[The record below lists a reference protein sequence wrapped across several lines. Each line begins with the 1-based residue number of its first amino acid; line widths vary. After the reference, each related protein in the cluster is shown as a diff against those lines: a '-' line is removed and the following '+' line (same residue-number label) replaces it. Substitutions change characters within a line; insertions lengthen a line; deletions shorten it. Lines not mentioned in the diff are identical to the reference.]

1 MGIKVLMLGGDEAYM
16 LPDVQMLRDRG
27 FWVYT
32 CNAENV
38 DDAIKEIHPEVVFVN
53 PNDPGLNSTKVYHH
67 LLDSVEFAAVPL
79 IYTLAEDEVYLIN
92 RKRTTVRERR
102 NFTSDN
108 IIDGIR
114 IALSDKKDII
124 KLTGKNNRYENIH
137 IPLYANRA

>member
-16 LPDVQMLRDRG
+16 LPDAQLLRDRG

-32 CNAENV
+32 CKTDNV
-38 DDAIKEIHPEVVFVN
+38 DDTIREIQPELVFVN
-53 PNDPGLNSTKVYHH
+53 PNDPGLGSTKVYHH
-67 LLDSVEFAAVPL
+67 LLDSIEFASVPL

-92 RKRTTVRERR
+92 RKRTSIRERR
-102 NFTSDN
+102 NFTTDN

-114 IALSDKKDII
+114 VALSDKNEVT
-124 KLTGKNNRYENIH
+124 KLTGNKKRYDNIH